1 MPNNQLIDRLAG
13 DLKPVRRR
21 SPRIEG
27 LLLMALCVL
36 ELALFLGMGQ
46 ARPDMHM
53 AIWSLDPATSPRRG
67 LRLLIIVIALCFATG
82 WLVDAARA
90 GIPTLA
96 ARLAWHD
103 GLQCVY
109 KMVVLSVPPVIGL
122 GLLMRRGAPTDT
134 GGTALAVGIAAA
146 AWGAFVFVFA
156 CPHDDP
162 LYVAVWYTVG
172 CGLVTLVARLLLP
185 LLTRW

>member
-53 AIWSLDPATSPRRG
+53 AMGLPSFWWKLGSMGLIAVAGGVTAIWSLDPATSPRRG

-109 KMVVLSVPPVIGL
+109 KMVSDFLCG
-122 GLLMRRGAPTDT
+122 GGRRRILAARPWRWASPRRPGVRSCSSLPARMTIRFTSPF
-134 GGTALAVGIAAA
+134 GTLWDAD
-146 AWGAFVFVFA
+146 W
-156 CPHDDP
+156 
-162 LYVAVWYTVG
+162 
-172 CGLVTLVARLLLP
+172 
-185 LLTRW
+185 